1 MKKHRNKP
9 VTKKQLQRIS
19 KLNKSILK
27 ILPENHNLFSIYN
40 NLQKQVEESV
50 NKYEFFKVNPYK
62 IVVSQLDTEDE

>member
-62 IVVSQLDTEDE
+62 MVVSQLAKEDE

>member
-62 IVVSQLDTEDE
+62 MVVSQLDTEDE

>member
-27 ILPENHNLFSIYN
+27 LLPENHNLFSIYN

-62 IVVSQLDTEDE
+62 MVVSQLDTEDE